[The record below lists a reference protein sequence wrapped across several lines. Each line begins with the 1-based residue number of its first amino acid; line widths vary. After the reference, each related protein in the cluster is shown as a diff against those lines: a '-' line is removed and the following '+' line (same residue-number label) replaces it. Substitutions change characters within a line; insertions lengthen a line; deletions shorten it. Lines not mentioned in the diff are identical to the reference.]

1 MILEIINHQYAYDMK
16 NLCTAFFPNEKIR
29 EIKGEVDEDFSQEN
43 IVVRTKKENNTLY
56 VCAKIFDK
64 SMEQSRVSE
73 DDENEAEA
81 MSVLLYSVLSALTDF
96 KLPWGILYGVRP
108 AKLMHRMCEEMGEK
122 KARAYFINNFL
133 ARENKTDLTLEVMK
147 RENEIISLSGKKS
160 FSLYISIPFCPT
172 RCSYCSFVSHSIER
186 TKRLVEPYTELLC
199 KELESIAKIARDFGL
214 NLETIY
220 FGGGTPTTLS
230 PQQLTKIFNTIESNF
245 DLSSLREYTV
255 EAGRPDTVTTE
266 KLMALKSANVGR
278 ISINPQ
284 SFNDKVLEA
293 IGRKHTSAQTVE
305 AFELARKCG
314 FDNINMDLIA
324 GLPLD
329 TLESFTSSV
338 DKAVS
343 LGAESVTVHTL
354 AMKTAAY
361 LVTKENTFDFSDR
374 IITSHMVDYSDKK
387 LHENGYYPYYMYRQ
401 SKSVGNLENVG
412 WCKPNCD
419 CLYNVYM
426 MDETHSVFAAG
437 AGAVTRLKNQN
448 TGKIDRIYNYKYPY
462 EYIDNFDEI
471 LNRKSGIIEFY
482 NEY

>member
-16 NLCTAFFPNEKIR
+16 NLCTAFFPNER
-29 EIKGEVDEDFSQEN
+29 IKETDGLGEDYSQEN
-43 IVVRTKKENNTLY
+43 IVVKTVKNKNTLY
-56 VCAKIFDK
+56 VSAKIFDK
-64 SMEQSRVSE
+64 SLEQSRIAE
-73 DDENEAEA
+73 KDENEAEA
-81 MSVLLYSVLSALTDF
+81 ISVLLYSVLSSLTGF
-96 KLPWGILYGVRP
+96 NPPWGILYGVRP
-108 AKLMHRMCEEMGEK
+108 AKLMHRMCSEMGEE
-122 KARAYFINNFL
+122 KAREYFTNNFL
-133 ARENKTDLTLEVMK
+133 VREKKADLTLEVMK
-147 RENEIISLSGKKS
+147 RENEIISLSRENS
-160 FSLYISIPFCPT
+160 FSLYVSIPFCPT

-186 TKRLVEPYTELLC
+186 TKRLVEPYTDLLC
-199 KELESIAKIARDFGL
+199 KELESVAKIAKDFGL
-214 NLETIY
+214 RLETIY

-230 PQQLTKIFNTIESNF
+230 AKQLTKLFDTIENNF

-255 EAGRPDTVTTE
+255 EAGRPDTVTEE
-266 KLMALKSANVGR
+266 KLMALRTAGVGR

-293 IGRKHTSAQTVE
+293 IGRKHTSRQTVE

-329 TLESFTSSV
+329 TLESFKSSV

-361 LVTKENTFDFSDR
+361 LVTKENAFDFSDR
-374 IITSHMVDYSDKK
+374 LITSDMVDYSDKM
-387 LHENGYYPYYMYRQ
+387 LHESGYYPYYMYRQ

-412 WCKPNCD
+412 WCKPSCD

-426 MDETHSVFAAG
+426 MDETHSVFATG
-437 AGAVTRLKNQN
+437 AGAVTRLKNQR

-471 LNRKSGIIEFY
+471 LNRKKGIIKFY

>member
-1 MILEIINHQYAYDMK
+1 MILEIINHQYSYDMK
-16 NLCTAFFPNEKIR
+16 NLCTAFFPNEKVN
-29 EIKGEVDEDFSQEN
+29 EAEVAEDYSQED
-43 IVVRTKKENNTLY
+43 IVVKTVKNNNTLY
-56 VCAKIFDK
+56 VSAKIFDK
-64 SMEQSRVSE
+64 YSEQSLVAE
-73 DDENEAEA
+73 KDENEAEA
-81 MSVLLYSVLSALTDF
+81 MSVLLYSVLSSLTGF
-96 KLPWGILYGVRP
+96 NPPWGILYGVRP
-108 AKLMHRMCEEMGEK
+108 AKLMHRLCSDMGEK
-122 KARAYFINNFL
+122 NAREYFINNFL
-133 ARENKTDLTLEVMK
+133 VREKKADLAIEVMK
-147 RENEIISLSGKKS
+147 REKEIISLSRNNS
-160 FSLYISIPFCPT
+160 FSLYVSIPFCPT

-186 TKRLVEPYTELLC
+186 TEKLVEPYTGMLC
-199 KELESIAKIARDFGL
+199 KELEGLGKIARDFGL
-214 NLETIY
+214 RLETIY

-230 PQQLTKIFNTIESNF
+230 AQQLSKLFEAIENNF
-245 DLSSLREYTV
+245 DLSGLREYTV
-255 EAGRPDTVTTE
+255 EAGRPDTVTEE
-266 KLMALKSANVGR
+266 KLMALKSAGVDR

-293 IGRKHTSAQTVE
+293 IGRKHTSRQTVE

-314 FDNINMDLIA
+314 FNNINMDLIA

-329 TLESFTSSV
+329 TLESFENSV

-343 LGAESVTVHTL
+343 LGAESLTVHTL

-361 LVTKENTFDFSDR
+361 LVTKENSFDFSDR
-374 IITSHMVDYSDKK
+374 LITSDMVDYSDKK
-387 LHENGYYPYYMYRQ
+387 LHHSGYYPYYMYRQ

-437 AGAVTRLKNQN
+437 AGAVTRLKSQL

-462 EYIDNFDEI
+462 EYIDNFDEV
-471 LNRKSGIIEFY
+471 LNRKNGIIKFY